1 MWNSRRI
8 IRWMSASHVATYRLT
23 GGHIGGHVGKA
34 PVLLLTTT
42 GRTSGVERT
51 TPLIYVRD
59 GDRVA
64 LVASNAGDDKDPNWW
79 QNLKKQPRAKVQIG
93 SEAFP
98 VTARQARPDEQA
110 RLWPQFL
117 SVYRTYDDYQKRTS
131 RPIPVVILDRL

>member
-1 MWNSRRI
+1 
-8 IRWMSASHVATYRLT
+8 
-23 GGHIGGHVGKA
+23 
-34 PVLLLTTT
+34 
-42 GRTSGVERT
+42 VERT

-93 SEAFP
+93 SQIFP
-98 VTARQARPDEQA
+98 VTARQARPEEQS

-117 SVYRTYDDYQKRTS
+117 SVYRTYDDYRKKTS